1 MKLTDYLI
9 SRITLSFT
17 AIMLAWTAVYFFLQ
31 MKEIHDGID
40 EGLTNL
46 KQEFI
51 AKADTAPGF
60 VEMLE
65 DNTPP
70 NFILREITAEEAGTV
85 VENFTTTRIYFPT
98 EQEQEEVRMLVT
110 AFRCRQNGK
119 YYRLQFF
126 ISTVESDDLTE
137 NMLYLLLGLWAALSL
152 TVFVAG
158 KIILAKAHKPFF
170 RLLDEL
176 KKFHLDNSRMI
187 DLPHAKIREYI
198 QLNDSVRE
206 LLEENIRIF
215 TEQKVFIE
223 NTSHE
228 LQTPLAIVIA
238 RLETLLEK
246 YRNDEEQVKEM
257 AGILNV
263 LNRMKRL
270 NSNLLLLSRIRNR
283 QFPESRAVNLRTTLE
298 TVVAE
303 FEDIAA
309 YRQIAVEQTGDA
321 SPTLQMNEDLAH
333 ILFAN
338 LIKNAIAH
346 NVQNGKID
354 IRYAAGAIT
363 IANTGNGA
371 AVAGFDRYRTGDGD
385 EKSSGL
391 GLSIVRSIAALY
403 RMDVGYSRDG
413 KMHVFTLSLRNA
425 DDR

>member
-1 MKLTDYLI
+1 MKLTNYLM
-9 SRITLSFT
+9 SRLTLSFT
-17 AIMLAWTAVYFFLQ
+17 AIMLAWAAVYFFLQ

-40 EGLTNL
+40 EGLTIL

-51 AKADTAPGF
+51 VKANTTPGF
-60 VEMLE
+60 IEMLE
-65 DNTPP
+65 GNTPP
-70 NFILREITAEEAGTV
+70 NFIIREIAAEEARTV
-85 VENFTTTRIYFPT
+85 IESFTTTQIYFPT
-98 EQEQEEVRMLVT
+98 EQEKEEVRLLAT

-158 KIILAKAHKPFF
+158 KIILAKAHKPFY

-187 DLPHAKIREYI
+187 DFPPSRIREYT
-198 QLNDSVRE
+198 QLNRSVRE

-215 TEQKVFIE
+215 TGQKVFIE

-246 YRNDEEQVKEM
+246 CRNDEEQVKEM

-270 NSNLLLLSRIRNR
+270 NSNLLLLSKIKNR
-283 QFPESRAVNLRTTLE
+283 QFPESRAVNLRTALE
-298 TVVAE
+298 AVVAE

-321 SPTLQMNEDLAH
+321 APVLQMNEDLAH
-333 ILFAN
+333 ILFTN
-338 LIKNAIAH
+338 LVKNAIAH
-346 NVQNGKID
+346 NVQHGKIS
-354 IRYAAGAIT
+354 IRYAAAAIT
-363 IANTGNGA
+363 IANTGNSA
-371 AVAGFDRYRTGDGD
+371 AVAGFNRYQAGDGD

-391 GLSIVRSIAALY
+391 GLSIVKSIAALY
-403 RMDVGYSRDG
+403 RIDLRYSHDG
-413 KMHVFTLSLRNA
+413 EMHVFELKVES
-425 DDR
+425 